1 MAYFAGWV
9 FQKETKWADDVNDH
23 ILLCHQVRHT
33 NKHSTLHLN
42 MLFLWSVS
50 CKLLKYTNQK
60 LCLGCQCKNMVIF
73 KFYQHL

>member
-42 MLFLWSVS
+42 ISLVSVLQIAEVYESKALFRLSMQ
-50 CKLLKYTNQK
+50 KY
-60 LCLGCQCKNMVIF
+60 G
-73 KFYQHL
+73 HL